1 LSSLPTPLRTAQ
13 VGTTAAWLSSL
24 DISEKYLEGNLG
36 LEAAIAVSYIPSLG
50 QLGEAEDRD
59 W

>member
-1 LSSLPTPLRTAQ
+1 M
-13 VGTTAAWLSSL
+13 TTVWLSSL

-36 LEAAIAVSYIPSLG
+36 LEAAITVSSLG
-50 QLGEAEDRD
+50 QLGEAKDRD